1 MSMVMKQCPAHRAV
15 FLCSN
20 ANDRL
25 CGGGGV
31 LPGLLCALCFH
42 RNKLLNVAEYVVGCI
57 MNNHRN
63 NLHALYT
70 YTEYDFP
77 YHYSRCVNL

>member
-1 MSMVMKQCPAHRAV
+1 MLCFCVVMLMMVYV
-15 FLCSN
+15 E
-20 ANDRL
+20 
-25 CGGGGV
+25 GGGM

-77 YHYSRCVNL
+77 YHIIADV

>member
-25 CGGGGV
+25 CGGGAGCCLVCCV
-31 LPGLLCALCFH
+31 LYVSTD
-42 RNKLLNVAEYVVGCI
+42 VAEYVVGCI

-63 NLHALYT
+63 NYHALYT

-77 YHYSRCVNL
+77 YHIIADV